1 MKHSIV
7 VVTAVTMTLFAWW
20 LGSSLASDAVAMVL
34 GVVFG
39 VLSMFPARLIVA
51 AAQDNACVVAAP
63 APAPARVLR
72 VERTPAPALPDYSAE
87 RRLARA
93 RRLELEEMAAADD
106 ADAARYARWDA
117 DPEGWEEMDEDG
129 WSVE

>member
-1 MKHSIV
+1 MKQSIV

-20 LGSSLASDAVAMVL
+20 LGSSLASDATAMVI
-34 GVVFG
+34 GVIFG

-51 AAQDNACVVAAP
+51 AAQDNACAPVRVVRVERLP
-63 APAPARVLR
+63 APASP
-72 VERTPAPALPDYSAE
+72 PALPDYSAE

-93 RRLELEEMAAADD
+93 HRLELEEMAAEDA

-117 DPEGWEEMDEDG
+117 DPDGWEEMDEDG